1 MSDFRYEIKTELK
14 LRYLFSDMNTDFEKF
29 GFGPYANEQRTTSS
43 VRGSTNRFL
52 RERLDRS

>member
-1 MSDFRYEIKTELK
+1 
-14 LRYLFSDMNTDFEKF
+14 MNTDFEKF